1 MSTTAEISALERI
14 NTLLDDNSF
23 VEIGGLVKA
32 RNTDFE
38 LAKRNTPADGVITG
52 YGTINSKLV
61 YVYSQDVSVLGGSV
75 GEMHAKKI
83 VRIYDMALKM
93 GAPVVG
99 LIDCAG
105 LRLEEATDALN
116 AFAEIY
122 KRQSMASGVIPQIT
136 AVFGKCG
143 GGLSILTSLS
153 DFTFMSDKGSLF
165 VNSPNVLD
173 GNYKEKNDTSAVKF
187 QSENTENVD
196 FAGTEEE
203 VIEGIRSLIDIIPAN
218 NEDDLSFE
226 ETSDDANRVCEGLMG
241 LKDDVQ
247 NLIAEIS
254 DENVFVETKKEY
266 ATDAVTGFIR
276 LNGSTAGVVANNS
289 NLLSVDGADKMAEF
303 VRFCDAFSIPVV
315 TFTNVTGFDTTIA
328 QEKNLSKSLA
338 RLAAAFGEAS
348 VPKINVVVENAFGSA
363 YTIMNSKGLG
373 CDVVY
378 AWPNTKIGMM
388 DADAAVKI
396 IYANEIAKA
405 DDSVKEINDKAK
417 EYAELQLSAN
427 SAASRGY
434 VDSII
439 EPEDTRKYII
449 GALEMLYTKREYV
462 LDKKHGTV

>member
-1 MSTTAEISALERI
+1 MSTTADISALERI

-32 RNTDFE
+32 RSTDFE

-203 VIEGIRSLIDIIPAN
+203 VIEGIRNLVDIIPAN

-289 NLLSVDGADKMAEF
+289 NLLSVGGADKMAEF

-396 IYANEIAKA
+396 IYADEIAKA

>member
-32 RNTDFE
+32 RSTDFE

-203 VIEGIRSLIDIIPAN
+203 VIEGIRNLVDIIPAN

-417 EYAELQLSAN
+417 EYAELQLGAN

>member
-32 RNTDFE
+32 RSTDFE

-136 AVFGKCG
+136 TVFGKCG

>member
-32 RNTDFE
+32 RSTDFE

-276 LNGSTAGVVANNS
+276 LNGSTAGVIANNS

-417 EYAELQLSAN
+417 EYAELQLGAN

>member
-32 RNTDFE
+32 RSTDFE

-203 VIEGIRSLIDIIPAN
+203 VIEGIRNLVDIIPAN

-289 NLLSVDGADKMAEF
+289 NLLSVGGADKMAEF

-396 IYANEIAKA
+396 IYADEIAKA

>member
-32 RNTDFE
+32 RSTDFE

-99 LIDCAG
+99 RIDCAG

-203 VIEGIRSLIDIIPAN
+203 VIEGIRNLVDIIPAN

-289 NLLSVDGADKMAEF
+289 NLLSVGGADKMAEF

>member
-32 RNTDFE
+32 RSTDFE

-203 VIEGIRSLIDIIPAN
+203 VIEGIRSLVDIIPAN

-328 QEKNLSKSLA
+328 QEKSLSKSLA

>member
-32 RNTDFE
+32 RITDFE

>member
-32 RNTDFE
+32 RSTDFE

-203 VIEGIRSLIDIIPAN
+203 VIEGIRNLVDIIPAN

-289 NLLSVDGADKMAEF
+289 NLLSVGGADKMAEF

-417 EYAELQLSAN
+417 EYAELQLGAN

>member
-32 RNTDFE
+32 RSTDFE

-203 VIEGIRSLIDIIPAN
+203 VIEDIRSLVDIIPAN

>member
-32 RNTDFE
+32 RSTDFE

-396 IYANEIAKA
+396 IYADEIAKA

-417 EYAELQLSAN
+417 EYAELQLGAN

>member
-32 RNTDFE
+32 RSTDFE

-83 VRIYDMALKM
+83 VRIYDMAIKM

>member
-32 RNTDFE
+32 RSTDFE

-203 VIEGIRSLIDIIPAN
+203 VIEGIRSLVDIIPAN

-417 EYAELQLSAN
+417 EYAELQLGAN

>member
-32 RNTDFE
+32 RSTDFE

-289 NLLSVDGADKMAEF
+289 NLLSVGGADKMAEF

-396 IYANEIAKA
+396 IYADEIAKA

>member
-32 RNTDFE
+32 RSTDFE

>member
-32 RNTDFE
+32 RSTDFE

-289 NLLSVDGADKMAEF
+289 NLLSVGGADKMAEF

>member
-32 RNTDFE
+32 RSTDFE

-203 VIEGIRSLIDIIPAN
+203 VIEGIRNLVDIIPAN

-289 NLLSVDGADKMAEF
+289 NLLSVGGADKMAEF

-396 IYANEIAKA
+396 IYADEIAKA

-417 EYAELQLSAN
+417 EYAELQLGAN

>member
-32 RNTDFE
+32 RSTDFE

-338 RLAAAFGEAS
+338 RLATAFGEAS

>member
-32 RNTDFE
+32 RSTDFE

-203 VIEGIRSLIDIIPAN
+203 VIEGIRSLVDIIPAN

>member
-32 RNTDFE
+32 RSTDFE

-396 IYANEIAKA
+396 IYADEIAKA

>member
-1 MSTTAEISALERI
+1 MSTTSNVSAGKRI
-14 NTLLDDNSF
+14 EALLDDNSF
-23 VEIGGLVKA
+23 VEIGNLVKA
-32 RNTDFE
+32 RNTDFN
-38 LAKRNTPADGVITG
+38 LAQRGTPADGVITG
-52 YGTINSKLV
+52 YGTINNALV
-61 YVYSQDVSVLGGSV
+61 YVYSQDATVLGGSV

-83 VRIYDMALKM
+83 AKIYDMAIKM
-93 GAPVVG
+93 GAPVIG
-99 LIDCAG
+99 LVDCAG

-417 EYAELQLSAN
+417 EYAELQLGAN

>member
-32 RNTDFE
+32 RSTDFE

-417 EYAELQLSAN
+417 EYAELQLGAN

>member
-32 RNTDFE
+32 RSTDFE

-203 VIEGIRSLIDIIPAN
+203 VIEGIRNLIDIIPAN

>member
-32 RNTDFE
+32 RSTDFE

-203 VIEGIRSLIDIIPAN
+203 VIEGIRSLVDIIPAN

-348 VPKINVVVENAFGSA
+348 VPKVNVVVENAFGSA

-417 EYAELQLSAN
+417 EYAELQLGAN

>member
-1 MSTTAEISALERI
+1 MSTTADISALERI

-32 RNTDFE
+32 RSTDFE

>member
-32 RNTDFE
+32 RSTDFE

-83 VRIYDMALKM
+83 VRIYGMALKM

-396 IYANEIAKA
+396 IYADEIAKA

>member
-1 MSTTAEISALERI
+1 
-14 NTLLDDNSF
+14 
-23 VEIGGLVKA
+23 
-32 RNTDFE
+32 
-38 LAKRNTPADGVITG
+38 
-52 YGTINSKLV
+52 
-61 YVYSQDVSVLGGSV
+61 
-75 GEMHAKKI
+75 
-83 VRIYDMALKM
+83 
-93 GAPVVG
+93 
-99 LIDCAG
+99 
-105 LRLEEATDALN
+105 
-116 AFAEIY
+116 
-122 KRQSMASGVIPQIT
+122 
-136 AVFGKCG
+136 
-143 GGLSILTSLS
+143 
-153 DFTFMSDKGSLF
+153 
-165 VNSPNVLD
+165 
-173 GNYKEKNDTSAVKF
+173 
-187 QSENTENVD
+187 
-196 FAGTEEE
+196 
-203 VIEGIRSLIDIIPAN
+203 
-218 NEDDLSFE
+218 
-226 ETSDDANRVCEGLMG
+226 
-241 LKDDVQ
+241 
-247 NLIAEIS
+247 
-254 DENVFVETKKEY
+254 
-266 ATDAVTGFIR
+266 
-276 LNGSTAGVVANNS
+276 
-289 NLLSVDGADKMAEF
+289 MAEF

-338 RLAAAFGEAS
+338 RLATAFGEAS

>member
-1 MSTTAEISALERI
+1 MERI

-32 RNTDFE
+32 RSTDFE

>member
-32 RNTDFE
+32 RSTDFE

-328 QEKNLSKSLA
+328 QEKNLSKSMA

>member
-136 AVFGKCG
+136 TVFGKCG

>member
-32 RNTDFE
+32 RSTDFE

-203 VIEGIRSLIDIIPAN
+203 VIEGIRNLVDIIPAN

-289 NLLSVDGADKMAEF
+289 NLLSVGGADKMAEF

>member
-32 RNTDFE
+32 RSTDFE

-203 VIEGIRSLIDIIPAN
+203 VIEGIRSLVDIIPAN

-328 QEKNLSKSLA
+328 QEKSLSKSLA

-417 EYAELQLSAN
+417 EYAELQLGAN

>member
-32 RNTDFE
+32 RSTDFE

-396 IYANEIAKA
+396 IY
-405 DDSVKEINDKAK
+405 KAK

>member
-1 MSTTAEISALERI
+1 M
-14 NTLLDDNSF
+14 
-23 VEIGGLVKA
+23 
-32 RNTDFE
+32 
-38 LAKRNTPADGVITG
+38 
-52 YGTINSKLV
+52 
-61 YVYSQDVSVLGGSV
+61 LGGSV

>member
-32 RNTDFE
+32 RSTDFE

-203 VIEGIRSLIDIIPAN
+203 VIEDIRSLVDIIPAN

-417 EYAELQLSAN
+417 EYAELQLGAN

>member
-32 RNTDFE
+32 RSTDFE

-153 DFTFMSDKGSLF
+153 DFTFMSDKGNLF
-165 VNSPNVLD
+165 VDSPNVLD

-396 IYANEIAKA
+396 IYADEIAKA

>member
-32 RNTDFE
+32 RSTDFE

-143 GGLSILTSLS
+143 GGLSILSSLS

>member
-1 MSTTAEISALERI
+1 MSTTADISALERI

-32 RNTDFE
+32 RSTDFE

-396 IYANEIAKA
+396 IYADEIAKA

>member
-396 IYANEIAKA
+396 IYADEIAKA